1 MSSFFWNV
9 RGFNKPSKHSIVRSW
24 LHDRNMQFGGI
35 LETRVKEGKAPCI
48 LNSVFGEWSFMSNYE
63 YNQGGRIWVLW
74 RDSVRISPVFK
85 SDQLITCSVLLNGSE
100 EEFFCSFVY
109 ALNTVEG
116 RKSLWENL
124 MNHQNSPIFS
134 NKAWIIM
141 GDFNEVLDG
150 EDHSCFANSP
160 SYSAGT
166 REFQDAANH
175 CSLSDMGSHGPRF
188 TWCNKREEG
197 LICKNLD
204 RVLINGKWLHRYG
217 ESYAVFEPGGCSD
230 HLRCRIQIRADQE
243 RVKRTFKYV
252 NALSRFPEFLL
263 NVKDYWESS
272 RALFHS
278 MLVLHRF
285 SKKLKGLKPILRT
298 MGKEKL
304 GNLPKRAQ
312 LAFEVLCEK
321 QGITLSNPSEDNVKE
336 EIEAYGHWSH
346 VSDVEEYFYKQ
357 RSKLHWLDVG
367 DKNNKVFL

>member
-9 RGFNKPSKHSIVRSW
+9 RGFNKPSKHSIVISW

-109 ALNTVEG
+109 ALNIVEG

-160 SYSAGT
+160 SYSAGM

-278 MLVLHRF
+278 TSVLHRF

-298 MGKEKL
+298 MGKEEL

-312 LAFEVLCEK
+312 LVLRYY
-321 QGITLSNPSEDNVKE
+321 V
-336 EIEAYGHWSH
+336 
-346 VSDVEEYFYKQ
+346 
-357 RSKLHWLDVG
+357 RSKVLLSQI
-367 DKNNKVFL
+367 LLRIM